1 MMTKYNKPS
10 LTWTEGWI
18 EKIVV
23 GLGLCPFAAIPFKK
37 KQIRLVS
44 FSGDDLV
51 SLLELLKAECN
62 YLLVSDPEKTETTL
76 IVIEDT
82 LSTFEEYLNFVT
94 IAESLMDQLNL
105 EGILQLAT
113 FHPEYRF
120 GDSAG
125 ENDPSD
131 YTNRS
136 PFPMLHLLREESV
149 SRAVDSYPDI
159 DEVPQR
165 NILRMQQ
172 LGTIRIQQ
180 MLEDIKKSF

>member
-1 MMTKYNKPS
+1 MMKYNKPS
-10 LTWTEGWI
+10 LIWTEGWI
-18 EKIVV
+18 EKMVV
-23 GLGLCPFAAIPFKK
+23 GLGLCPFAALPFKNN
-37 KQIRLVS
+37 QIRLVS

-62 YLLVSDPEKTETTL
+62 YLLVADPDKIETTL
-76 IVIEDT
+76 IVIEDA
-82 LSTFEEYLNFVT
+82 LGTFDEYLSFVT
-94 IAESLMDQLNL
+94 IAESLMDQIHL

-113 FHPEYRF
+113 FHPDYRF

-125 ENDPSD
+125 ENDPAD
-131 YTNRS
+131 FTNRS

-149 SRAVDSYPDI
+149 SKAVDSYPDI

-172 LGTIRIQQ
+172 LGTVKIQQ
-180 MLEDIKKSF
+180 MLADIKKSI